1 MYSYPLTLSNMRRTL
16 LKVASPQTSFGVRS
30 WRFHFSPTSV
40 GEKWI
45 RHERIPTDVCGEA
58 ILKADLKVNSR
69 EPNRSSERE
78 IKFRRC
84 LFTTSIKPFS
94 RRNRVQWQQKNV
106 LKIVTHV
113 RSCCFACYCFLAD
126 VIQTWN
132 GEGGTNAVNGK
143 INNGNKRKNLT
154 WIYWFYC
161 VSVLKILFFP
171 LSLLSPLPLPLPLP
185 LLKFPNY
192 PLTTLKMQSYSNV
205 FCFLLWRKQ
214 ITKKHNPP
222 TKRPIF
228 WTESNK
234 ESKWHLAPSMRVK
247 WEKSLSTSQSVYVWG
262 YIVSSTLHVVTL
274 NSCIHRNYKI

>member
-30 WRFHFSPTSV
+30 WRIHFSPTSV

-45 RHERIPTDVCGEA
+45 RHERTPKDVCGEA

-84 LFTTSIKPFS
+84 LFTTSIKREIKPFS

-113 RSCCFACYCFLAD
+113 RSCCFACYCFFAD

-171 LSLLSPLPLPLPLP
+171 LSLLSPSPLPLP
-185 LLKFPNY
+185 LLKLPNY
-192 PLTTLKMQSYSNV
+192 PLTTLKMQ
-205 FCFLLWRKQ
+205 
-214 ITKKHNPP
+214 
-222 TKRPIF
+222 
-228 WTESNK
+228 
-234 ESKWHLAPSMRVK
+234 
-247 WEKSLSTSQSVYVWG
+247 
-262 YIVSSTLHVVTL
+262 
-274 NSCIHRNYKI
+274 